1 MESPPLKNHK
11 PFANAAIL
19 RAVRLIS
26 PLLLLLVLVV
36 PAGSKTTRAT
46 VAAPAPTFKL
56 PTQNGTVSLEEL
68 RGKVVLVDFWA
79 SWCGP
84 CRQSFPWMSEVAEHN
99 AANGFVVVAINLD
112 KSREPAD
119 AFLHQFTPSFIVA
132 FDPAGKTAEAYDVAT
147 MPSSYLVGRDGR
159 VVYRHA
165 GFDARDTE
173 TLEKKIKETIAQ

>member
-1 MESPPLKNHK
+1 MESPLFKDRK
-11 PFANAAIL
+11 PFANAIL
-19 RAVRLIS
+19 RAMRLIF

-36 PAGSKTTRAT
+36 PAGSKTTRAM
-46 VAAPAPTFKL
+46 VATPAPNFKL

-84 CRQSFPWMSEVAEHN
+84 CRQSFPWMSGLAEQN
-99 AANGFVVVAINLD
+99 AAKGLVVVAINLD

-119 AFLHQFTPSFIVA
+119 AFLRQFSPPFIVA
-132 FDPAGKTAEAYDVAT
+132 FDPAGKTAEAYDVAA

-159 VVYRHA
+159 VVYSHA

-173 TLEKKIKETIAQ
+173 TLETKIKETIAQ

>member
-11 PFANAAIL
+11 PFANAVL
-19 RAVRLIS
+19 CAVRLIS
-26 PLLLLLVLVV
+26 PLLLLLVLAL
-36 PAGSKTTRAT
+36 PAGSKTTRAA
-46 VAAPAPTFKL
+46 VAAPAPSFKL

-84 CRQSFPWMSEVAEHN
+84 CRRSFPWMNDVAERN
-99 AANGFVVVAINLD
+99 AAKGLVIVAINLD
-112 KSREPAD
+112 KSREPAE
-119 AFLHQFTPSFIVA
+119 AFLRQFSPSFIVA
-132 FDPAGKTAEAYDVAT
+132 FDPAGKTAEAYNVET

-165 GFDARDTE
+165 GFDSRDTE
-173 TLEKKIKETIAQ
+173 TLETKIKETIGQ